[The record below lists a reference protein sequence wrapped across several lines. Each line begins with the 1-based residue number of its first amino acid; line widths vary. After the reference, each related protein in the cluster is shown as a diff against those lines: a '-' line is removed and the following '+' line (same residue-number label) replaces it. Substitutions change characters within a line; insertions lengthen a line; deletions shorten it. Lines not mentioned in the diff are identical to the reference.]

1 MGKYEQ
7 GNIDVL
13 FTITLLCDDR
23 VIPLLLQQVPSFY
36 KYYMDEGC
44 AWNASDKENK
54 GRKALDTL
62 KSVRHKI

>member
-1 MGKYEQ
+1 MYLFVYFFFVVSFLLNPNGWMGKYEQ

-44 AWNASDKENK
+44 A
-54 GRKALDTL
+54 
-62 KSVRHKI
+62 